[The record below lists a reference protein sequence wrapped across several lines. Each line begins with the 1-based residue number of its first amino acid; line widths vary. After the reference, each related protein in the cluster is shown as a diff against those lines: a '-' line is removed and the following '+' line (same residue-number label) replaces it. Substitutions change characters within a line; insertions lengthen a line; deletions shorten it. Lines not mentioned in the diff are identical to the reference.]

1 MSAPREVPVSTVK
14 HQKAAVR
21 KRPVTRAAEPSTY
34 VALTLEQ
41 VREAVEMA
49 WTDATNL
56 PEQPGHDE
64 LCQHLGNAAACL
76 DEMIERK
83 AKRR

>member
-1 MSAPREVPVSTVK
+1 VK
-14 HQKAAVR
+14 QRATADHAK
-21 KRPVTRAAEPSTY
+21 PVTRTVKPSIES
-34 VALTLEQ
+34 ALTLEQ

-56 PEQPGHDE
+56 PDHIENGE

-76 DEMIERK
+76 DEMIEREG
-83 AKRR
+83 KRRR